1 MATITNIPFHI
12 DFPFILTMLVVVT
25 GLIALA
31 DAIFFA
37 KKRGAFAEASYVIEI
52 SKSFFPALLLV
63 WVIRSFIIQP
73 YRVPTGSLEPTVLPG
88 DFIAVKQYAY
98 GLRVPVINQKI
109 AKVGEPKTGD
119 IALFHW
125 PVDTSKLFVKRV
137 IGVPGDHV
145 VYKNKV
151 LTINGKEMKQQY
163 IGKGIDIEQEGLNS
177 PADQKIEDLNG
188 IRHQIFVKPEV
199 NDPVDIDIVVPKGHY
214 FMMGD
219 NRDDSDDSRSWG
231 FVPEKF
237 LVGKAFGVWLSW
249 DAQEHKIRWDRIG
262 RAVG

>member
-1 MATITNIPFHI
+1 MNI
-12 DFPFILTMLVVVT
+12 DFPFILTMLVVIT

-31 DAIFFA
+31 DTLFFA
-37 KKRGAFAEASYVIEI
+37 KRRTNEAAMPKIIEF

-63 WVIRSFIIQP
+63 WIIRSFIIQP

-88 DFIAVKQYAY
+88 DFIAVKQFSY

-109 AKVGEPKTGD
+109 FGVGEPKRGD

-137 IGVPGDHV
+137 IGLPGDHI
-145 VYKNKV
+145 VYKNKT
-151 LTINGKEMKQQY
+151 LTINGQEMSQEY
-163 IGKGIDIEQEGLNS
+163 LGKGKDIEQDGLTS
-177 PADQKIEDLNG
+177 EVDHKIENLAG
-188 IRHQIFVKPEV
+188 IKHNIFVKPEV
-199 NDPVDIDIVVPKGHY
+199 SDPVDVDIVVPDNHY

-231 FVPEKF
+231 FVPETF
-237 LVGKAFGVWLSW
+237 LIGKAFGIWMSW
-249 DAQEHKIRWDRIG
+249 DAQDHHVRWNRIG
-262 RAVG
+262 KAVK